1 MRWST
6 VVPPPPMV
14 MKIGT
19 KDPFLTKNDIISGI
33 SRLRGGYG
41 IKTIVSINVA
51 AGGVQ

>member
-1 MRWST
+1 MA
-6 VVPPPPMV
+6 PPPHIV

-19 KDPFLTKNDIISGI
+19 KDPFLTKNYIISGI

-41 IKTIVSINVA
+41 IKMIVSINVA